1 MQIKGNLNKSSQLF
15 GVKGGY
21 ENKLLGAIKQGQ
33 KLNDIM
39 ENYRKENNEN
49 RNKKNP
55 LEK

>member
-1 MQIKGNLNKSSQLF
+1 MQIKGNLNKSNQLF

-21 ENKLLGAIKQGQ
+21 ENKLFGAIKQGQ

>member
-1 MQIKGNLNKSSQLF
+1 MQIKGNLSKSTQLF

-33 KLNDIM
+33 KMNDII

-49 RNKKNP
+49 KNKKNP

>member
-15 GVKGGY
+15 GVRGGY